1 MRVMY
6 STIGQV
12 RDGQVEGAVGLA
24 VDAAAVM
31 RRFGAEVRFFL
42 VMAGGEQVNSTVF
55 SIEFESPEA
64 AGAAFDAMNGDA
76 DVLAVTARTNSAD
89 SPSVITSQNMAI
101 EIPVRTPRAGQG
113 GILEVHTN
121 AVHPGRIE
129 DVLAQSVEVCDF
141 VEANGAVNARILQL
155 TYAGAAS
162 GLVVLTWELADMAAH
177 AALGSAWFAD
187 DGIAL
192 QTKVNRADAP
202 STTVSSA
209 LYTSIPI

>member
-12 RDGQVEGAVGLA
+12 RDGRVEEAVGLA

-42 VMAGGEQVNSTVF
+42 AMAAGEQVSSTVF

-64 AGAAFDAMNGDA
+64 SGAAFDAMTGDA
-76 DVLAVTARTNSAD
+76 DVLGITARSNAAD
-89 SPSVITSQNMAI
+89 GPSVITSQNMAI
-101 EIPVRTPRAGQG
+101 ELPVRTPKAGQG

-121 AVHPGRIE
+121 SVHPGRI
-129 DVLAQSVEVCDF
+129 DDALAQSIDVCDF
-141 VEANGAVNARILQL
+141 VEAHGAVNARILQL
-155 TYAGAAS
+155 TYAGAAT
-162 GLVVLTWELADMAAH
+162 GLMVLTWEVENMTAH
-177 AALGSAWFAD
+177 AQLAAGWFSD

-192 QTKVNRADAP
+192 QTRASAADKP

-209 LYTSIPI
+209 LYNTVPI